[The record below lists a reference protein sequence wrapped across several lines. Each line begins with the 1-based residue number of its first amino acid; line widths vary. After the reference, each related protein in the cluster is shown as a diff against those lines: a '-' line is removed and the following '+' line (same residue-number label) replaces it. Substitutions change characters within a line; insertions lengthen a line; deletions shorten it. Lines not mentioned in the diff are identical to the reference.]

1 VNQEALEIEFKNQN
15 IPYKREKEL
24 TIIFKGVELNKK
36 YYADFVCYDK
46 IIVEKKA
53 LTALNTDH
61 EAQLLNYLKATRFR
75 LGILVN
81 FGEQKLKYK
90 RMVL

>member
-1 VNQEALEIEFKNQN
+1 METNELVLHRVNKTLGCGFLEPVYQEALELEFKNQN

-46 IIVEKKA
+46 IIVEVKA
-53 LTALNTDH
+53 LSQLASDH
-61 EAQLLNYLKATRFR
+61 EAQLLNYFHP
-75 LGILVN
+75 V
-81 FGEQKLKYK
+81 
-90 RMVL
+90 